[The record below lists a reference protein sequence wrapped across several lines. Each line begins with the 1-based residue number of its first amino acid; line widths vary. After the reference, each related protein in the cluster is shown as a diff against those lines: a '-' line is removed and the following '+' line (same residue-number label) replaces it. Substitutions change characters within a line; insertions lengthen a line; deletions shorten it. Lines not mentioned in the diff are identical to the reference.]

1 MISLVFIILMI
12 DFVVLYCNGKL
23 HGGYF
28 KV

>member
-12 DFVVLYCNGKL
+12 DFVVLYCNEKL
-23 HGGYF
+23 HGGYS